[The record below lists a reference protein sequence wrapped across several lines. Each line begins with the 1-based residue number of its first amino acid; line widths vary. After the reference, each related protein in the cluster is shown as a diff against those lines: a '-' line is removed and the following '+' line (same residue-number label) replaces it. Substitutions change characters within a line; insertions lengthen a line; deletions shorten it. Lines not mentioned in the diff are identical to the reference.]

1 MPTVQFEW
9 KFDAA
14 GRATDVSLP
23 PGSYKGLVDEAIRRL
38 NRMIGILKDKKANLP
53 LRPPSQIGDTE

>member
-9 KFDAA
+9 KFDSA
-14 GRATDVSLP
+14 GRIVDVDLP
-23 PGSYKGLVDEAIRRL
+23 DGAYKGLVDEAIRRL

-53 LRPPSQIGDTE
+53 LRPPTA